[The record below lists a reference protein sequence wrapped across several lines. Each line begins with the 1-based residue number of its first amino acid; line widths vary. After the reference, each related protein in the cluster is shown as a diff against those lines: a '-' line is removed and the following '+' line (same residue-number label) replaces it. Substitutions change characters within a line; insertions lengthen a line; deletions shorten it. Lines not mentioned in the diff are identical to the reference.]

1 VLLALDTATQ
11 AVTAAVH
18 DGERVLAESSVVDP
32 LRHGE
37 LLAPGIEQVL
47 RDAGISVNDLTGIA
61 VGVGPGPFT
70 GLRVGIMTART
81 MSLALGLPVSGVCT
95 LDVIAFAVEVDAP
108 FVVAIDA
115 RRKEVYW
122 ARYDRPTARVSGPS
136 VDRPAEVATD
146 LPAAG
151 RGAALYPE
159 SFPNRVGPEY
169 PSAGDLASIVVSG
182 AVTPLPPDPLYLRR
196 PDVAEPTLRKR
207 VS

>member
-1 VLLALDTATQ
+1 VLLAFDTATQ

-18 DGERVLAESSVVDP
+18 DGERVVAESSVVDP

-47 RDAGISVNDLTGIA
+47 RDAEISVGDLTAIA
-61 VGVGPGPFT
+61 VGVGPGPVT

-81 MSLALGLPVSGVCT
+81 MSLALGLPVTGVCT
-95 LDVIAFAVEVDAP
+95 LDVIAFAVEADGA
-108 FVVAIDA
+108 FVVATDA

-122 ARYDRPTARVSGPS
+122 ARYEHPTVRVAGPS
-136 VDRPAEVATD
+136 VDRPDDVATE

-151 RGAALYPE
+151 RGAAMYPDA
-159 SFPNRVGPEY
+159 FPLRVGPEY
-169 PSAGDLASIVVSG
+169 PRAGALASIVVSG
-182 AVTPLPPDPLYLRR
+182 AVAPLPPDPLYLRR
-196 PDVAEPTLRKR
+196 PDVAEPTSRKR